1 MIGSEARREAMMT
14 KKSIVVVIEK
24 RIGSVRG
31 ADPMSKLMLK
41 AKGTMTSCTGTA
53 VGAGRSGT
61 GPCRYGGWPAGK
73 PDSGWSRVK
82 ARRQQQLCGSWC
94 SLVVS
99 RLQPRAARLYV

>member
-1 MIGSEARREAMMT
+1 MIGSEASREAMT

-53 VGAGRSGT
+53 G
-61 GPCRYGGWPAGK
+61 
-73 PDSGWSRVK
+73 
-82 ARRQQQLCGSWC
+82 
-94 SLVVS
+94 
-99 RLQPRAARLYV
+99 

>member
-1 MIGSEARREAMMT
+1 MIGSEASREAMT

-31 ADPMSKLMLK
+31 APDPMSKLMLK

-82 ARRQQQLCGSWC
+82 ARREQQLYRS
-94 SLVVS
+94 
-99 RLQPRAARLYV
+99 

>member
-1 MIGSEARREAMMT
+1 MIGSEASREAMT
-14 KKSIVVVIEK
+14 KKSTIFVIEK

-31 ADPMSKLMLK
+31 ADPMSKLLLK
-41 AKGTMTSCTGTA
+41 AKGTITSCTGTA

-82 ARRQQQLCGSWC
+82 ARRQQQLC
-94 SLVVS
+94 VS
-99 RLQPRAARLYV
+99 